1 MLLHHV
7 GIFNRDENQAVKFY
21 HDFLGM
27 EKVRQYRVT
36 PELSQQLF
44 SVATETRVVTFA
56 RGDVKIEIF
65 LCTEFNLPAPNMPH
79 FCLHLENFSE
89 ILETA
94 RLSGIEVITG
104 KKEDK
109 IVYFLRDFSGNM
121 IEIKSA

>member
-7 GIFNRDENQAVKFY
+7 GIFNKDENQAVTFY

-27 EKVRQYRVT
+27 EKVREYLVT
-36 PELSQQLF
+36 PELSRQLF
-44 SVATETRVVTFA
+44 SVARETRVVTFA
-56 RGDVKIEIF
+56 RGDVKVEIF
-65 LCTEFNLPAPNMPH
+65 LSTEFDLPAPNIPH

-94 RLSGIEVITG
+94 RTSGIEVITG
-104 KKEDK
+104 KKDDK
-109 IVYFLRDFSGNM
+109 TVYFLKDFSGNM